1 MADLQLDNMEYSS
14 DANAQAAY
22 VSNSVSRSNADIDD
36 EDMVDITDWTD
47 SDSGTGNSYQATFD
61 GKSCM
66 ELASGGTTGGI
77 AYRYKDV
84 GTFGTRTVFSFSS
97 YLDAIGTLI
106 QEDYL
111 EFSAYDGTT
120 HLNISLATDGL
131 FIYDGVTSNE
141 VGTNLVVQDVWQEWT
156 FDVDWT
162 AKTVDVYL
170 NGVLKASNV
179 DCSYTDGTTN
189 GAVRFIQYGIN
200 TVSRISYIDWFKAGS
215 DSTSFLQSYSESTIK
230 TQGSYSLKCIAA
242 ITNSLNN
249 KLTKTLSPVSNLT
262 GVKNLKFDMRAS
274 RTGANV
280 KLGLHNNCLYSNAD
294 IDNEDMADITSWTN
308 NDSGGGESSQV
319 TFDGKSCMKLTGGV
333 SIGGQGRREKDVG
346 TFGTRTV
353 FTLNTYVT
361 ASGTTGDGDYAESLF
376 YNGTTLCVV
385 AFSSTGLYSHNGAN
399 WVQVGTN
406 LVVQGT
412 WQEWTFDVDWTAQ
425 TLNIYLDG
433 VLKAT
438 AVDCSFAVAGTN
450 GTVIFKANYNTTT
463 SPTFY
468 IDNFKAGSTFN
479 TVTTELTPTITT
491 ADTFQTV
498 NWDLS
503 SVTDANKDAIDQII
517 ITIVNADAAN
527 TFYLDYAEI
536 AQAIDVFGIIG

>member
-1 MADLQLDNMEYSS
+1 MSQFVWEKFYETTLTSATTSITISGLTGNTDIEYKLV
-14 DANAQAAY
+14 ARIINGYNGACGVY
-22 VSNSVSRSNADIDD
+22 LRPNN
-36 EDMVDITDWTD
+36 
-47 SDSGTGNSYQATFD
+47 DSGTNYGYQQLYGGDTTTGASRSTTTGLFLTQAVALNNIAQGELTLHTKSGYVRTAVNS
-61 GKSCM
+61 
-66 ELASGGTTGGI
+66 LAKEISGTT
-77 AYRYKDV
+77 V
-84 GTFGTRTVFSFSS
+84 GVVVLWGQSWNNTADEIT
-97 YLDAIGTLI
+97 
-106 QEDYL
+106 
-111 EFSAYDGTT
+111 
-120 HLNISLATDGL
+120 SLVILADQTDGL
-131 FIYDGVTSNE
+131 G
-141 VGTNLVVQDVWQEWT
+141 VGTNITLYRKVAT
-156 FDVDWT
+156 
-162 AKTVDVYL
+162 Y
-170 NGVLKASNV
+170 
-179 DCSYTDGTTN
+179 
-189 GAVRFIQYGIN
+189 
-200 TVSRISYIDWFKAGS
+200 
-215 DSTSFLQSYSESTIK
+215 LQSYSESTIK